1 MFCVKGDP
9 LWRPQS
15 ELKAMTPV
23 DKPPLPP
30 SFAPPEIPRPNS
42 ESKLKIDK
50 LHILLRVTSK

>member
-23 DKPPLPP
+23 DKPQLPP
-30 SFAPPEIPRPNS
+30 SFAPPEIPKPNS
-42 ESKLKIDK
+42 ESKSKIDIIIYM
-50 LHILLRVTSK
+50 L